1 MIRQTADDI
10 RKANEAV
17 SRPEDRTP
25 AARHGKILA
34 GQRYELALNPLGD
47 EGSEPSETEQAAR
60 RASRNAERP

>member
-1 MIRQTADDI
+1 MSRQTPNEI
-10 RKANEAV
+10 RDANEAV
-17 SRPEDRTP
+17 SRPKDRTP
-25 AARHGKILA
+25 AADHGKIFA